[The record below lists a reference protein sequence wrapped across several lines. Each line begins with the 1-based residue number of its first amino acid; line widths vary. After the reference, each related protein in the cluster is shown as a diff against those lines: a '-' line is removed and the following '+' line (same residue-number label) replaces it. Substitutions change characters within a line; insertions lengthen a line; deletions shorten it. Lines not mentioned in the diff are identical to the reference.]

1 MPQNYPS
8 SLFSWAWQCLSDTHR
23 SKNQYTWKAA
33 APVFWQ
39 SHWNESKFKSRFTA
53 EAVINTH
60 IFTHTTTFCHTHR
73 HVHACRHIEIHPIL
87 EIKDKPE
94 KWDLD
99 LGGGAAKSLNLWE
112 TWLLDCGSSP
122 SLLYWDEARNKVTWA
137 GVWEGKKAKF
147 NYWNYVVVQASY
159 LS

>member
-1 MPQNYPS
+1 MAVS
-8 SLFSWAWQCLSDTHR
+8 FRHTHR
-23 SKNQYTWKAA
+23 TKNQYTWKAA

-60 IFTHTTTFCHTHR
+60 IFTHTITFCHTHT
-73 HVHACRHIEIHPIL
+73 HVHACRHIEIYPIHPIL

-99 LGGGAAKSLNLWE
+99 LGGGAPKSLNLWE

-137 GVWEGKKAKF
+137 GVWEGEKAKF
-147 NYWNYVVVQASY
+147 NYRNYVVVQASY
-159 LS
+159 LN